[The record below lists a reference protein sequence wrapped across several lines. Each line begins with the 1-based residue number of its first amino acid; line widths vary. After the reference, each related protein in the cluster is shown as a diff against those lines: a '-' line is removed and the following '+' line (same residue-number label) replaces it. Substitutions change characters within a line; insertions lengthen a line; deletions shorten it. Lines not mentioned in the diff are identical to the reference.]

1 MKNAYGIRLDR
12 NGYAPS
18 LLEEADPESCW
29 LCRRER
35 ILERHELYGGAARQR
50 SKELGLWVSLCAE
63 CHRTG
68 REAVHNCRATRE
80 ELQGAGQLAA
90 MRAYG
95 WSADDFRAQI
105 GKSYILAEEESA

>member
-35 ILERHELYGGAARQR
+35 ILERHELYGGA
-50 SKELGLWVSLCAE
+50 S
-63 CHRTG
+63 
-68 REAVHNCRATRE
+68 EA
-80 ELQGAGQLAA
+80 
-90 MRAYG
+90 
-95 WSADDFRAQI
+95 
-105 GKSYILAEEESA
+105 KSWGCG

>member
-1 MKNAYGIRLDR
+1 MRRACWRKPLRKAAGCAGGS
-12 NGYAPS
+12 GYWS
-18 LLEEADPESCW
+18 GTS
-29 LCRRER
+29 
-35 ILERHELYGGAARQR
+35 YTGGAARQR
-50 SKELGLWVSLCAE
+50 SKELGLWVSLCAG

-95 WSADDFRAQI
+95 WSVDDFRAQI